1 MISSTVNTP
10 SAALKANNASD
21 AEVVFAEY
29 FGRVHRKV
37 DRLFAYLMVVQW
49 FACVAAAVLVCGFIV
64 PGKGIHPNVYAAIIL
79 GGLANLIPAGMAI
92 LRPGKLVTRILI
104 SGGQAFTSILL
115 TCITNGQ
122 VAPQFHMF
130 GSLALLS
137 FYRDWR
143 ALAPATLVTATFHCV
158 RGLSPIADSS
168 VPAAVE
174 SLRWMENAGWVLF
187 IAVFLAA
194 AACVRG
200 AREMRSIAVSSAEA
214 SSRNAELA
222 ATRDNA
228 LDCIITID
236 HTGVITQFNPA
247 AERAFGYRRYEVIGR
262 PFADVVIAMHARDTF
277 QQGLKQYLAT
287 GEGSVIGK
295 RIELAAVAADG
306 REIPVEA
313 AITAVKLDGPPV
325 FVAYIRDITQRK
337 RFEEQAHIAEK
348 LALVASLTDNAVIIT
363 DPTGNIEWINDG
375 FTRITG
381 YGLDEVI
388 GVKPGTLL
396 QGAETDPA
404 TVQMMREHLAKGE
417 GFRTEIVNYARTGKP
432 YWVAIEVQPVRN
444 AEGALRYFMAIESD
458 ITARKNQEAALVS
471 AKEEAERIRVEAVNA
486 SKAKSQF
493 LANMSHEIRTPL
505 NGVIGMAELLLRRGG
520 LSEQQLRYTQVIKS
534 SADTLLALI
543 NDVLDFSKIEAG
555 KLELSCV
562 DFDIRDAVEQVA
574 EMLAPKATARKLEF
588 ACRVDPSIPQVV
600 NGDPERLRQI
610 LINLATNAIKFTD
623 KGEVLIR
630 VEREADS
637 SADKIGLRFSV
648 KDTGVGIP
656 QDRLDRLFKSFSQ
669 VDASTTRKYGG
680 TGLGLAISKQLSEL
694 MGGKIGVNSAA
705 GQGSTFWFT
714 ARLGTANV
722 KGELPSAVATATGR
736 FDAAGLRG
744 TRILAVDDHV
754 TAREVLQDQLQSWG
768 FEVTLACDGVE
779 ALHHLRT
786 AAAAGKPFRLAI
798 VDLMM
803 PNLDGRGV
811 ANAVRAEPALRDT
824 SLILL
829 SGLDNPLDG
838 ADMVK
843 CGFSTCITK
852 PIRQSHLFDAV
863 MRTIASG
870 TACPMGTSTAAPAE
884 KPLHGVH
891 VLLAEDNEVNQEV
904 ARELL
909 LDAGCTVEVVNNG
922 KLASEAVA
930 AKRYDIVLM
939 DCQMPEM
946 DGFEATGTIRR
957 REQEQGSARQ
967 PIIALTA
974 NAVEGDREKCLA
986 AGMDNYVTKPIDPE
1000 TLIQTIAGMVTVK
1013 VAAPA
1018 PASGERQAS
1027 GPADKQE
1034 VRKPAPIAEP
1044 ASEPAV
1050 VSPAVV
1056 PIDIPSLLKRCMG
1069 KASLAEKLLGKFELQ
1084 VNEQLESIR
1093 KTLADH
1099 DQATLT
1105 RIAHTIKGSAA
1116 NLSAEGI
1123 RGAAAELEHLFK
1135 NAAYDDAGKC
1145 LNRLGEEVQRCAAFL
1160 PEAIKELSSKSPAG
1174 SAKATLK

>member
-1 MISSTVNTP
+1 
-10 SAALKANNASD
+10 
-21 AEVVFAEY
+21 
-29 FGRVHRKV
+29 
-37 DRLFAYLMVVQW
+37 
-49 FACVAAAVLVCGFIV
+49 
-64 PGKGIHPNVYAAIIL
+64 
-79 GGLANLIPAGMAI
+79 
-92 LRPGKLVTRILI
+92 
-104 SGGQAFTSILL
+104 
-115 TCITNGQ
+115 
-122 VAPQFHMF
+122 
-130 GSLALLS
+130 
-137 FYRDWR
+137 
-143 ALAPATLVTATFHCV
+143 
-158 RGLSPIADSS
+158 
-168 VPAAVE
+168 
-174 SLRWMENAGWVLF
+174 
-187 IAVFLAA
+187 
-194 AACVRG
+194 
-200 AREMRSIAVSSAEA
+200 
-214 SSRNAELA
+214 
-222 ATRDNA
+222 
-228 LDCIITID
+228 
-236 HTGVITQFNPA
+236 
-247 AERAFGYRRYEVIGR
+247 
-262 PFADVVIAMHARDTF
+262 
-277 QQGLKQYLAT
+277 
-287 GEGSVIGK
+287 
-295 RIELAAVAADG
+295 
-306 REIPVEA
+306 
-313 AITAVKLDGPPV
+313 VKLDGPPV
-325 FVAYIRDITQRK
+325 FVAYLRDITQRK

-363 DPTGNIEWINDG
+363 DPAGNIEWINDG

-388 GVKPGTLL
+388 GVKPGSLL

-404 TVQMMREHLAKGE
+404 TIQMMREHLARGE

-444 AEGALRYFMAIESD
+444 PEGSLRYFMAIESD
-458 ITARKNQEAALVS
+458 ITARKNQEAALVA
-471 AKEEAERIRVEAVNA
+471 AKEEAERIRIEAVNA

-562 DFDIRDAVEQVA
+562 DFDLREAVEQVA
-574 EMLAPKATARKLEF
+574 EMLAPKASARKLEF
-588 ACRVDPSIPQVV
+588 ACRVDPAIPQVV

-630 VEREADS
+630 VEPEADS
-637 SADKIGLRFSV
+637 PADKIGLRFSV

-694 MGGKIGVNSAA
+694 MGGTIGVHSAA

-714 ARLGTANV
+714 ARLGAATV
-722 KGELPSAVATATGR
+722 KALPSAVATASGR

-744 TRILAVDDHV
+744 TRILAIDDHV
-754 TAREVLQDQLQSWG
+754 TAREVLKDQLQSWG
-768 FEVTLACDGVE
+768 FDVTLACDGVE
-779 ALHHLRT
+779 ALRELRT

-811 ANAVRAEPALRDT
+811 ADAIRAEPALRDT
-824 SLILL
+824 PLILL

-838 ADMVK
+838 ADMAK
-843 CGFSTCITK
+843 CGFAASITK

-863 MRTIASG
+863 MRTIAAGSVCG
-870 TACPMGTSTAAPAE
+870 GSHETTPTE
-884 KPLHGVH
+884 RPLQGIH

-909 LDAGCTVEVVNNG
+909 LDAGCSVEVVGNG
-922 KLASEAVA
+922 KLASEAA
-930 AKRYDIVLM
+930 AARRYDIVLM

-946 DGFEATGTIRR
+946 DGFEATATIRR
-957 REQEQGSARQ
+957 REKENGSPRQ

-974 NAVEGDREKCLA
+974 NAVEGDRERCLS

-1000 TLIQTIAGMVTVK
+1000 TLIKTIQGMVTVK
-1013 VAAPA
+1013 SAVESTPGPESSEVPDSHAQKDPGLRSASD
-1018 PASGERQAS
+1018 PASV
-1027 GPADKQE
+1027 PC
-1034 VRKPAPIAEP
+1034 
-1044 ASEPAV
+1044 AV
-1050 VSPAVV
+1050 EQQVI
-1056 PIDIPSLLKRCMG
+1056 PIDVPSLLKRCMG
-1069 KASLAEKLLGKFELQ
+1069 KASLAEKLLGKFEQQ
-1084 VNEQLESIR
+1084 VTEQLESIR
-1093 KTLADH
+1093 ETIADH

-1135 NAAYDDAGKC
+1135 NASYDDAEKC
-1145 LNRLGEEVQRCAAFL
+1145 LNRLGEEIQRCAAFL
-1160 PEAIKELSSKSPAG
+1160 PTAIEQLSAKEPIKATKSPQMA
-1174 SAKATLK
+1174 LKKMEC